1 MASELPDALDKL
13 ALQETL
19 TSSASGTSLSKYFG
33 HSDSADDIFD
43 TIVKPREEP
52 KVDLYRNLP
61 NTDEKKVSA
70 SPSKAHA
77 VPTVSFQKCED
88 EEPRIFSY
96 FAQSPASTNDVV
108 ASEFFD
114 QISQQASVAH
124 EPLEITNQSSKI
136 DQQKTVSL
144 NKISEAIPGNS
155 HENIIPVGQSVGPK
169 QKEAS
174 VPSVVSPP
182 PANSPAIYSSA
193 ASSGLPLNSGI
204 SSSPSLPVPLGSLP
218 ISSILNVPFAG
229 SSTSFSA
236 SSIERIP
243 YPDKLWNRSQE
254 LASSWWI
261 PEEETKKFLDLC
273 MVQNSS
279 LKTENIKFA
288 TPGVSNSVELVR

>member
-19 TSSASGTSLSKYFG
+19 TSSSSATSLSKYFG

-52 KVDLYRNLP
+52 KVDLYRSLP
-61 NTDEKKVSA
+61 ITDEKNVSA
-70 SPSKAHA
+70 SPSKTHG

-124 EPLEITNQSSKI
+124 VPLEITNPSSKI
-136 DQQKTVSL
+136 DQQQALSL

-155 HENIIPVGQSVGPK
+155 PENIISVGQSVGPK
-169 QKEAS
+169 QEEAC

-182 PANSPAIYSSA
+182 PANPPAIYSSA
-193 ASSGLPLNSGI
+193 ASSCLPLNSGI

-218 ISSILNVPFAG
+218 LSSILNVPFTG

-236 SSIERIP
+236 SSTERVP

-261 PEEETKKFLDLC
+261 PEEETKKILDLC

-279 LKTENIKFA
+279 FKTESIKLA